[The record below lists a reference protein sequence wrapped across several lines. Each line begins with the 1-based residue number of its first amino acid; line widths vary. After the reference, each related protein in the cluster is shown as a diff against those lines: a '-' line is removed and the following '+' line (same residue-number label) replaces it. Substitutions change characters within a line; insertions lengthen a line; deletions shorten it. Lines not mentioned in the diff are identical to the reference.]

1 MRVAAA
7 AVLPFVVGM
16 LSSSCGGS
24 APASPSS
31 VPSPNASAPRLPG
44 PSGVSGR
51 TVDVLSEAGAAGIRI
66 QPDGGAAVSSDA
78 DGYFSLPSSSSLYRL
93 TLTGPEFV
101 TRETAVTASATQTTV
116 SLIPNRFD
124 LSSFN
129 EMFSR
134 ASALHR
140 WLQPPRLV
148 VERAVLTLT
157 SVNDDT
163 FLARDEQLSA
173 SEVSDLIDDLRWG
186 LPQMTGNSFADFS
199 AIDLQTSASGSM
211 VNVKRTG
218 AVFVA
223 RYEGLQDA
231 TTYWG
236 YGRWAWDERD
246 AIVAGIMFLDRAF
259 EQSGSPFRRSLRSH
273 ELGHA
278 LGYSH
283 VTLRASVMNSSGRV
297 TPNQFDREATLIAF
311 KRPPGNQVPDR
322 DPSWYTLGLTLRSSD
337 FGVTWGPPVPE
348 AIEPAWRPR
357 RLGPTRTP

>member
-7 AVLPFVVGM
+7 ALFPFVVGM

-31 VPSPNASAPRLPG
+31 VPSPNVSAPRFPG

-51 TVDVLSEAGAAGIRI
+51 TVDVLSEASAAGIRI

-236 YGRWAWDERD
+236 YGRWAWDGRD

-283 VTLRASVMNSSGRV
+283 VTLRASVMNTSGRV

-337 FGVTWGPPVPE
+337 FGVTWGPPVP
-348 AIEPAWRPR
+348 
-357 RLGPTRTP
+357 